1 MRKKNILIF
10 EVRSLPA
17 LSLNFR
23 MEITAER
30 QNDHHQAHDETKN
43 EIIVCCCCRSA
54 GRCFHH
60 LFPSMLFAAVHRQK
74 LNDNIER
81 LPQWSRSSF
90 FRSTNKNTMAIGF
103 QTICKVLSTWSWLWF
118 SPAVITAGNT
128 SLSIV
133 MCILQ
138 NIIFEVEDLMYGYF

>member
-90 FRSTNKNTMAIGF
+90 FRSTNKNTTVIVG
-103 QTICKVLSTWSWLWF
+103 QTRFEVLSVCWLWDPIPPIP
-118 SPAVITAGNT
+118 SSNEPMGVTIVMWPSA
-128 SLSIV
+128 SSIV
-133 MCILQ
+133 ASYWQ
-138 NIIFEVEDLMYGYF
+138 K